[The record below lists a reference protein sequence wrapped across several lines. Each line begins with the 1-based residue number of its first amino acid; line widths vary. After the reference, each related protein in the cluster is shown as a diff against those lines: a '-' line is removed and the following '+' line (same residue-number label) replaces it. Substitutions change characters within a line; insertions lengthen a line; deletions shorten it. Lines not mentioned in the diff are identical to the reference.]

1 MRRGEWPSPARRLVR
16 VETLSTRGPLRDLT
30 SRLLGRAGVVALS
43 LCVAGC
49 GSSAHYVEMDPLR
62 FEVVDDGSGRRV
74 ETMDA
79 AVLFREAGAAFNKED
94 YETAARKY
102 ALIVEH
108 FGDGRYGIVSRFNGG
123 LALERGG
130 RCEEAIPLFETV
142 AQRTAGSKDAHD
154 AVFRVAHCEEILQ
167 RWDGAIEALTR
178 VLAPEWKEIVSLD
191 RLEAYARRGNALY
204 RSGDLARA
212 ERDLKSALSTYRNDM
227 GNPAMIGN
235 RWVSFAQFQVGE
247 IYRELFSAIRFRL
260 PIEGMARDLE
270 DKSNLFIKAQN
281 AYLKAVRLHH
291 TEFAVKAGFQLG
303 ALFERM
309 YDDMMAA
316 EVPDDLTEE
325 ELGIY
330 YGELRKHVRPLVTK
344 AIDIY
349 ERNIQLG
356 RRLKGGAA
364 WVRKTEAGLARLKEV
379 LRAESEKDAL
389 EALK

>member
-1 MRRGEWPSPARRLVR
+1 
-16 VETLSTRGPLRDLT
+16 LRT
-30 SRLLGRAGVVALS
+30 LGRSGLVLITMLVGA
-43 LCVAGC
+43 C
-49 GSSAHYVEMDPLR
+49 GSSAAHIQMDPLR
-62 FEVVDDGSGRRV
+62 FEVVDDGTVRRV
-74 ETMDA
+74 EVMDPT
-79 AVLFREAGAAFNKED
+79 VLFREAGAAFSEKD
-94 YETAARKY
+94 YDTAARKY

-108 FGDGRYGIVSRFNGG
+108 FADSRYGLVSRFNGG
-123 LALERGG
+123 LSLERGG
-130 RCEEAIPLFETV
+130 RCEEAIPLFESV

-154 AVFRVAHCEEILQ
+154 AVFRIAHCEEHLE
-167 RWDGAIEALTR
+167 RWDGAIEAFTR
-178 VLAPEWKEIVSLD
+178 VLAPEWKGIVSLD
-191 RLEAYARRGNALY
+191 RLEAFARRGGARY

-212 ERDLKSALSTYRNDM
+212 ERDLKSALTTYRNDI
-227 GNPAMIGN
+227 GNPAMLGN

-344 AIDIY
+344 AIDVY
-349 ERNIQLG
+349 EKNIQLG
-356 RRLKGGAA
+356 RRLKGGAE
-364 WVRKTEAGLARLKEV
+364 WVRKTEAGLSRLKEV
-379 LRAESEKDAL
+379 LRADSEKAAL
-389 EALK
+389 ESLK